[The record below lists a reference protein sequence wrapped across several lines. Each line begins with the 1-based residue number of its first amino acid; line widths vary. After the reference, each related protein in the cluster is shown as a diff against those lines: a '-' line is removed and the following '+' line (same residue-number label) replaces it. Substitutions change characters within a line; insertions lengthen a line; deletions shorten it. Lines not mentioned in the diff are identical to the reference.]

1 MKKIIRNIGILVILL
16 FVKASLV
23 YSQQIYTPSFHI
35 EASNITPNCNT
46 ANFTVEHSEVCND
59 EFVCAGV
66 VAVENTDFVQTFLPY
81 QYGVSPQHLSFTISY
96 DGGGYPR
103 FLLLLSSVIYKV
115 VDFQPKTEGH
125 YIVALDEALA
135 NGYESYLASTH
146 QIQFLFFV
154 VDEEHKNTIVTSP
167 AQLFVP
173 DQQICVPMNG
183 TFSFSLEATYE
194 QTGYFPDLSPIDPG
208 PVSSDQS
215 YVRTRII
222 TTETGDS
229 HIDEYTYYDGL
240 GRPMQTIQRGI
251 TPLGNDLA
259 VLQQYDVFG
268 RKSRSWLPVP
278 ISENNGAYVPLVRI
292 MSEARD
298 MYDDRKAY
306 SYPIYDSS
314 PLDRVMVQYGP
325 GEKWQV
331 TGHAQKVQYLTNDE
345 TDSLKCLR
353 FTVSDYGPTDTVV
366 VVTGAGRYSPWE
378 LYVRRMEDED
388 RNVVFEFR
396 NKRNQIVLT
405 RQVLQT
411 DADREFMDTYYLYNS
426 AGMLRA
432 VLPPMASISMQGEGT
447 WSSDTSNILRQ
458 YAYLYRYDMRNRCI
472 SKRLPGSDW
481 IRIVYD
487 RTDAPIFTQNGAQR
501 LRGEWAFAIPDIFG
515 RTALSGICSNV
526 LNAGSLAAVSVRAVP
541 TNDEAEAFA
550 GYDISGTILS
560 SPHHVSAYYYDDY
573 DFLALSEFSNKDL
586 EYDDSGVDA
595 SFLTRYGSDAEGYK
609 HTGLQTGSRMAI
621 VSADPDMD
629 SCLYVATYYDKKKRP
644 IQSRNY
650 GHHGKDHEYLVY
662 TFTGQPSVSKHVYPG
677 DWIVTTENDYDH
689 AERLRET
696 TIEVDGPSGS
706 HAGTRIGYAYD
717 ELGRLAS
724 KTYGT
729 GDSPLQIH
737 YTHNM
742 HGELVQQQSDRF
754 CMSLAY
760 ESPLYVAPS
769 YSGNIVEWT
778 WQYGDGD
785 ENTYAFSYDN
795 LSRLTNT
802 KQYLD
807 GTCVDRFVEQGIAYD
822 RNGNMLSLDRSRGD
836 GTGSDFSYMYEGNRL
851 VSLVDSGENYSY
863 TYDTNGNL
871 IHDGA
876 NNLDIT
882 YNDLNQIEKV
892 NRDGAV
898 LANYSYLADGTKFS
912 ATDADGNG
920 LYYLGSLVYERSSS
934 GQSLELES
942 LGFDG
947 GRFIKTTSGLEPRY
961 FITDHLGS
969 VRVVVNDQGEVLEQN
984 DYYPFGL
991 RWENAESPIT
1001 DNRYR
1006 YNGKEEQS
1014 FVSVPYID
1022 YGARMYDPK
1031 YGIRWT
1037 GVDPLAEKYYS
1048 CSPYAFCMNNPILLI
1063 DINGESPYYD
1073 KQGRLIRVDEFGFT
1087 GDIYIMV
1094 DGSTEPLQK
1103 VSGLTLEAQSNILTD
1118 VMQHMRDTDFSK
1130 LHNGKVSITTNRMIN
1145 GKRVTY
1151 NDPYEFTSRYSTLIN
1166 EHGDIIITTIEGS
1179 YQIDLYNVET
1189 IQNYLGVHEYIGHGL
1204 KGYSGDNKNH
1214 WKAYDDQI
1222 KHPTFNK
1229 MPKDL
1234 QREVMDRRKE
1244 YLYHENYSLYQK
1256 IYGKE

>member
-1 MKKIIRNIGILVILL
+1 
-16 FVKASLV
+16 
-23 YSQQIYTPSFHI
+23 
-35 EASNITPNCNT
+35 
-46 ANFTVEHSEVCND
+46 
-59 EFVCAGV
+59 
-66 VAVENTDFVQTFLPY
+66 
-81 QYGVSPQHLSFTISY
+81 
-96 DGGGYPR
+96 
-103 FLLLLSSVIYKV
+103 
-115 VDFQPKTEGH
+115 
-125 YIVALDEALA
+125 
-135 NGYESYLASTH
+135 
-146 QIQFLFFV
+146 
-154 VDEEHKNTIVTSP
+154 
-167 AQLFVP
+167 
-173 DQQICVPMNG
+173 
-183 TFSFSLEATYE
+183 
-194 QTGYFPDLSPIDPG
+194 
-208 PVSSDQS
+208 
-215 YVRTRII
+215 
-222 TTETGDS
+222 
-229 HIDEYTYYDGL
+229 
-240 GRPMQTIQRGI
+240 
-251 TPLGNDLA
+251 
-259 VLQQYDVFG
+259 
-268 RKSRSWLPVP
+268 
-278 ISENNGAYVPLVRI
+278 
-292 MSEARD
+292 
-298 MYDDRKAY
+298 
-306 SYPIYDSS
+306 
-314 PLDRVMVQYGP
+314 
-325 GEKWQV
+325 
-331 TGHAQKVQYLTNDE
+331 
-345 TDSLKCLR
+345 
-353 FTVSDYGPTDTVV
+353 
-366 VVTGAGRYSPWE
+366 
-378 LYVRRMEDED
+378 
-388 RNVVFEFR
+388 
-396 NKRNQIVLT
+396 
-405 RQVLQT
+405 
-411 DADREFMDTYYLYNS
+411 
-426 AGMLRA
+426 MLRA

-696 TIEVDGPSGS
+696 TIEVDGLSGS

-892 NRDGAV
+892 NRDGGV
-898 LANYSYLADGTKFS
+898 LANFSYLANGQKYMTS
-912 ATDADGNG
+912 AANG
-920 LYYLGSLVYERSSS
+920 SGLCYVGSLVYERSSS

-1037 GVDPLAEKYYS
+1037 GVDPLSEKYLNL
-1048 CSPYAFCMNNPILLI
+1048 SPYAFCAGNPIKFV
-1063 DINGESPYYD
+1063 DPNGEDIWELDSY
-1073 KQGRLIRVDEFGFT
+1073 GHIVDHKE
-1087 GDIYIMV
+1087 
-1094 DGSTEPLQK
+1094 
-1103 VSGLTLEAQSNILTD
+1103 
-1118 VMQHMRDTDFSK
+1118 
-1130 LHNGKVSITTNRMIN
+1130 
-1145 GKRVTY
+1145 
-1151 NDPYEFTSRYSTLIN
+1151 
-1166 EHGDIIITTIEGS
+1166 
-1179 YQIDLYNVET
+1179 
-1189 IQNYLGVHEYIGHGL
+1189 
-1204 KGYSGDNKNH
+1204 
-1214 WKAYDDQI
+1214 DDQI
-1222 KHPTFNK
+1222 AFYMVEYINGTWQRTGVGLEFDLGTEISSKTYTYSPDEITVSSYDVYEVRGDDVGNTLFEFLSDNITGSPTKVEFAQFMTGIEGDKGLHFITTSHTQNRVASFKYLFNDQIRHGYTVREINHSHTWVSSPSPNDDIIAK
-1229 MPKDL
+1229 QIINAYRKIGWNVPKFHIYNVKT
-1234 QREVMDRRKE
+1234 R
-1244 YLYHENYSLYQK
+1244 QK
-1256 IYGKE
+1256 VPYGFQNR